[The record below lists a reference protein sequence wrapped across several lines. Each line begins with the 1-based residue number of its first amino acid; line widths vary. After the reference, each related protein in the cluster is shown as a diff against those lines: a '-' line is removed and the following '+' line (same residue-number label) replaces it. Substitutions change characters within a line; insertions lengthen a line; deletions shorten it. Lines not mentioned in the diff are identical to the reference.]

1 METLRKFAVLAVAAI
16 ATTYVC
22 VWRTFEDIHN
32 LDAALRKSSML
43 FSGGRGAFPYGEK
56 GGNGSNGKAGELKVG
71 DMNPEELRKDMGRVD
86 SALSA
91 SASVAPAAAEAML
104 ARHCYSLHKPKLCPR
119 RTKANSRTAPDG
131 SACTNAVEDH
141 VDEHVW
147 EALPGWCDSSLPWPP
162 GADPLGFLLR
172 CAPATGS
179 AAEALSRSGPSGRLR
194 CGPD

>member
-32 LDAALRKSSML
+32 LDAAPLSI
-43 FSGGRGAFPYGEK
+43 RGAFPYGEK

-71 DMNPEELRKDMGRVD
+71 DMNPEEQRKAMGRRVD
-86 SALSA
+86 SAPSA

-104 ARHCYSLHKPKLCPR
+104 VGHCYSLHKPKLCPR
-119 RTKANSRTAPDG
+119 KTKANSRTAPDG

>member
-1 METLRKFAVLAVAAI
+1 MRSETLRSSKFAVLAVLAI

-22 VWRTFEDIHN
+22 VSRAPHRT
-32 LDAALRKSSML
+32 
-43 FSGGRGAFPYGEK
+43 
-56 GGNGSNGKAGELKVG
+56 
-71 DMNPEELRKDMGRVD
+71 NPEELRKAMGRVD
-86 SALSA
+86 RAPSAG
-91 SASVAPAAAEAML
+91 ASVAPAAAEAVV
-104 ARHCYSLHKPKLCPR
+104 AGHCYSLHKPKLCQR
-119 RTKANSRTAPDG
+119 ETKGNSRTAPDG

-179 AAEALSRSGPSGRLR
+179 AAEALSRSGRQGQWEAAVRP
-194 CGPD
+194 